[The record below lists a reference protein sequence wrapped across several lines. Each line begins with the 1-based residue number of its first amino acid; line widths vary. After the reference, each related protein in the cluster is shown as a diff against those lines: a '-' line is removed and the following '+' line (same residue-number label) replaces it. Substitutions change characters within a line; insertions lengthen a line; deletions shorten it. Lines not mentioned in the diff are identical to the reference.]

1 MIMKKILLY
10 LWQYP
15 QNLVGLIVLLYAKWF
30 GGINRAYT
38 LQDDIKVYYVD
49 KFRGGV
55 SLGKYIFIDSS
66 FLQRR
71 GAVYLRNEK
80 TERHEWGHTRQSLM
94 FGPAYLFWLGYAS
107 IIHCIF
113 HNKEKDYEH
122 FFVESWATKLGEKL
136 KWK

>member
-1 MIMKKILLY
+1 MKKILLY

-94 FGPAYLFWLGYAS
+94 FGPLYLLVIGFPS
-107 IIHCIF
+107 VVHCIF

-122 FFVESWATKLGEKL
+122 FFVESWATKLGKKIRWE
-136 KWK
+136 

>member
-1 MIMKKILLY
+1 MKKILLY

-66 FLQRR
+66 FLRRR
-71 GAVYLRNEK
+71 GVVLLRNEK

-94 FGPAYLFWLGYAS
+94 FGLLYLLVIGLPS
-107 IIHCIF
+107 VVHCIF
-113 HNKEKDYEH
+113 HNAEKDYEH
-122 FFVESWATKLGEKL
+122 FFVESWATKLGKKL